1 MWQNQNL
8 SRIRIRRKGMNLI
21 QMKKRRMGISKVRE
35 EGNPREEESQI
46 LNQNLPTTTTTTAIT
61 PNPTLKTTT
70 LTPTTT
76 PTLTNLT
83 PTLTRTLLEAA
94 EEEEEEEEA
103 EEEEEEAEEDLEA
116 DRDATFQLSQK
127 LTLDL
132 RKMMNKHGLT
142 GVSKIFPAACLP
154 RIAAWDVSA
163 RVINGTLTSP
173 NAALDVL
180 SAALTSKIPARV
192 TSPPN
197 AILARQRRRR
207 SSRSSMRMN
216 ERFPLNS
223 VL

>member
-1 MWQNQNL
+1 MWENQNL
-8 SRIRIRRKGMNLI
+8 SRIKIRRKEMNLTK
-21 QMKKRRMGISKVRE
+21 MKKRRMGISKVRE

-46 LNQNLPTTTTTTAIT
+46 LNQNLPTTTTTAIT

-103 EEEEEEAEEDLEA
+103 EEEEEEVEEDLEA

-197 AILARQRRRR
+197 AILARQQRRR

>member
-1 MWQNQNL
+1 MWENQNL
-8 SRIRIRRKGMNLI
+8 SRIKIRRKEMNLTK
-21 QMKKRRMGISKVRE
+21 MKKRRMGISKVRE
-35 EGNPREEESQI
+35 EGNLREEESQI
-46 LNQNLPTTTTTTAIT
+46 LNQNLPTTTTTAIT

-163 RVINGTLTSP
+163 RVIKGTLTSP